1 MGNLQEAPQEARF
14 GPSRLCRKEERS
26 GPTGSKWTEVAGAWD
41 PVTLGPESPTTTRLN

>member
-26 GPTGSKWTEVAGAWD
+26 GPTSRTEVAGAWD
-41 PVTLGPESPTTTRLN
+41 PVTLGP